1 MSESKKQY
9 RAKMRAKHGADWWKK
24 AKKAP
29 AKKAKREAFKIRWP
43 NALRTKDGVV
53 LRYVKTGYGAHLYS
67 DNYDEY
73 SIRPT
78 GGGKYS
84 LVWSEEDLGH
94 YEELDDASGSEW
106 HPEEGEI
113 ADKTILKSATPAQI
127 KKKIEGTNR
136 PRLIKYNRG
145 RRR

>member
-1 MSESKKQY
+1 MAESKKQY
-9 RAKMRAKHGADWWKK
+9 RARMRAKHGADWWKK
-24 AKKAP
+24 AKKKAP

-67 DNYDEY
+67 DFDNYDEY

-94 YEELDDASGSEW
+94 YSDGGEAPY
-106 HPEEGEI
+106 PEEGEI
-113 ADKTILKSATPAQI
+113 VDKTILKSATPAQI

-136 PRLIKYNRG
+136 PRLVKSNP
-145 RRR
+145 RRRR